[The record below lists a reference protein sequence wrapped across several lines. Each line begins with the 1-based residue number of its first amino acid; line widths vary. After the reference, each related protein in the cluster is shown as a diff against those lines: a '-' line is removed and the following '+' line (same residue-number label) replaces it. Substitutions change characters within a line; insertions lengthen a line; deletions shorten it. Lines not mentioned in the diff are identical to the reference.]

1 MARMTPTD
9 SPIGGVDPAPELAS
23 DDPLSVLDSPTA
35 GGRVIRGGVLRLG
48 TYAAGVALGIG
59 SAALMTRYLGVED
72 FGRYVIVTSLI
83 AMVAGLTEAG
93 VTNIAAREFATK
105 DRRERDR
112 LLANVIG
119 IRLGVAVVGV
129 LAATGFAAVA
139 GYDRTM
145 VIGTAVAGVG
155 LLIATVQQ
163 TYSIPIGVAL
173 RFGWLSALDLVR
185 QAAFVAIVIALLLAG
200 AGLLPLLA
208 ATVPASL
215 VALAVSIPLV
225 RGQAPLLPRFERAEW
240 LRIVRLVGVYA
251 AAAAVGTIYV
261 SAVVIVTSLVGTADD
276 AGYLGA
282 AFRIFTVLALIPLI
296 LVSTAFPVLAR
307 AAHTDHE
314 RLQYAVQRLVDIALI
329 VGTWMALATGLGA
342 GIAIQIVAGADFEP
356 AVKVLQ
362 IESVAL
368 LSGFLAVTGAL
379 ALVSMHRHLAL
390 LLGNLAGLATIVV
403 LAALLVPDHGAEGAA
418 LALVIA
424 DSGLVLLYGAV
435 LFGSRVVHYDPELV
449 PRVAVAAV
457 LAFALVLTPLEDIAL
472 VVAATVV
479 YWLLLLLLRGL
490 PAEVIDA
497 LLRREPRSTA

>member
-1 MARMTPTD
+1 MSGANPPFEEVRKP
-9 SPIGGVDPAPELAS
+9 PELAA
-23 DDPLSVLDSPTA
+23 DDPLSILDSPTA

-48 TYAAGVALGIG
+48 TYGAGVALGIV

-93 VTNIAAREFATK
+93 VTNIAAREFATR
-105 DRRERDR
+105 DRGERDR

-119 IRLGVAVVGV
+119 IRVSIAVVGV
-129 LAATGFAAVA
+129 LAATGFALVA

-145 VIGTAVAGVG
+145 VLGTAVAGIG
-155 LLIATVQQ
+155 LVIVTVQQ

-185 QAAFVAIVIALLLAG
+185 QTAFVGIVVALLLAG
-200 AGLLPLLA
+200 AGLLPLFA
-208 ATVPASL
+208 ATIPASL
-215 VALAVSIPLV
+215 LTLAVTIPLV
-225 RGQAPLLPRFERAEW
+225 RGQAPMLPRFEQAEW
-240 LRIVRLVGVYA
+240 LRIARLVGIYA

-261 SAVVIVTSLVGTADD
+261 SAAVIVTSLVGTADD

-282 AFRIFTVLALIPLI
+282 AFRIFTVLAVIPLI

-307 AAHTDHE
+307 AAHTDQE
-314 RLQYAVQRLVDIALI
+314 RLQYAVQRLFDIALI

-342 GIAIQIVAGADFEP
+342 GIAIKIVAGADFEP
-356 AVKVLQ
+356 AVPVLE
-362 IESVAL
+362 ILSVAL

-390 LLGNLAGLATIVV
+390 LVGNLAGLAAIIV
-403 LAALLVPDHGAEGAA
+403 LAAILVPDHGAEGAA
-418 LALVIA
+418 VAVVIA
-424 DSGLVLLYGAV
+424 DSLLVVLYAAV
-435 LFGSRVVHYDPELV
+435 LFGSRIVHYDPELV

-457 LAFALVLTPLEDIAL
+457 LALALVFTPLEDIPL
-472 VVAATVV
+472 VVAATAV
-479 YWLLLLLLRGL
+479 YWLVLLLLRGL
-490 PAEVIDA
+490 PGEVIDA
-497 LLRREPRSTA
+497 LLRRPPRSTT